1 MADRVKE
8 EVMCVSDHELDQLVV
23 MPNHSSVITESRKID
38 SNAVLRYYAW
48 HLYDRLIAQSCSVD
62 NLYHDVRHI
71 DQCLDSCPG

>member
-38 SNAVLRYYAW
+38 SLRYYAW
-48 HLYDRLIAQSCSVD
+48 HLVD
-62 NLYHDVRHI
+62 
-71 DQCLDSCPG
+71 